1 MLIIVYVTLYLI
13 YLMKNAIK
21 AEEAKHDKTLFLA
34 NVVAR
39 YNKSIKKFETRTDI
53 SNFSTSSYMTD
64 EEEEDNQSIESMYS
78 TTSSTIDEG
87 EQDNQ
92 SVKSMYSSSST
103 IDEGEQDNQ
112 SVKSMYS
119 SSSTIDEDEELDEL
133 KFELELEKASNAR
146 LISVL
151 RTMPAP
157 AKYDEIT
164 ARWEEQVII
173 NQDLKFA
180 LQKQYRDIYN
190 LKAENEK
197 MKSELEQLQSVIS
210 DMKTAKAM
218 YRKINFDL
226 EIERITLDVQKD
238 AIIAK
243 LNTVIDLQLSIDNL
257 LSVGV
262 DRKDAVIK
270 YLKLKIGMVIKRC
283 SVCMQNEISVY
294 FDPCGHSYCSS
305 CLNTSYNCAKCKS
318 VMRIHI

>member
-1 MLIIVYVTLYLI
+1 
-13 YLMKNAIK
+13 MKNAIEAEKAKSAKIENDLKLEIEKLK
-21 AEEAKHDKTLFLA
+21 AEKEADVNSKLTL
-34 NVVAR
+34 
-39 YNKSIKKFETRTDI
+39 
-53 SNFSTSSYMTD
+53 
-64 EEEEDNQSIESMYS
+64 
-78 TTSSTIDEG
+78 
-87 EQDNQ
+87 
-92 SVKSMYSSSST
+92 
-103 IDEGEQDNQ
+103 
-112 SVKSMYS
+112 
-119 SSSTIDEDEELDEL
+119 ELDWQQRQIYL
-133 KFELELEKASNAR
+133 AQ
-146 LISVL
+146 
-151 RTMPAP
+151 
-157 AKYDEIT
+157 
-164 ARWEEQVII
+164 EEQVII
-173 NQDLKFA
+173 NQDLKIA

-210 DMKTAKAM
+210 DMKTTKAM

-226 EIERITLDVQKD
+226 EIERITLDVPKD

-257 LSVGV
+257 LSVGL

-270 YLKLKIGMVIKRC
+270 YLKLKIEMVMSKQC